1 VCEPED
7 GTAAWVRERLAAR
20 GLVAML
26 LTTEELCI
34 GSAWEHALSRDG
46 ADFEV
51 VIGDGRR
58 LRAQDVAWVL
68 NRLMRIPEGYLDTA
82 QPADVSYVE
91 QEWRALL
98 CSALRCLQSAG
109 VRVVEP
115 PDPYALPGRW
125 RSPLEWELLA
135 ARAGLPVQA
144 RDLTD
149 APRAHRTLAWAL
161 VVGERVLMDGQV
173 PEELSA
179 PCRRLAGLASVS
191 TLQIVFTCEER
202 GNRPMFCGVLPL
214 ADLRLAGEESIDAL
228 VALLSS

>member
-1 VCEPED
+1 
-7 GTAAWVRERLAAR
+7 
-20 GLVAML
+20 ML

-68 NRLMRIPEGYLDTA
+68 NRLMRIPESYLDTA

-98 CSALRCLQSAG
+98 CSALRCLQLAG
-109 VRVVEP
+109 VHVVEP

-135 ARAGLPVQA
+135 ARAGLPV
-144 RDLTD
+144 RERILTD
-149 APRAHRTLAWAL
+149 EPGAHRTPRWAL
-161 VVGERVLMDGQV
+161 IVGERVLSDGQL
-173 PEELSA
+173 PEDLSA
-179 PCRRLAGLASVS
+179 PCQRLAGLAGLA
-191 TLQIVFTCEER
+191 TLQIVFTFEE
-202 GNRPMFCGVLPL
+202 GNLPTFRGVLPL
-214 ADLRLAGEESIDAL
+214 ADLRLAGERSIDAL

>member
-1 VCEPED
+1 MCEPDD
-7 GTAAWVRERLAAR
+7 GTAHWVRERLAAR

-34 GSAWEHALSRDG
+34 GSAWEHALGHGR
-46 ADFEV
+46 ADFQL
-51 VIGDGRR
+51 VIGDGRL

-82 QPADVSYVE
+82 EPADVSYVE

-98 CSALRCLQSAG
+98 CSALRCLQLAG
-109 VRVVEP
+109 VHVVEP

-135 ARAGLPVQA
+135 ARAGLPVRA
-144 RDLTD
+144 LVLTD
-149 APRAHRTLAWAL
+149 EPGARRTPGWAL
-161 VVGERVLMDGQV
+161 IVGERVLTDGQL
-173 PEELSA
+173 PEELTA
-179 PCRRLAGLASVS
+179 PCRRLAGLAGLA
-191 TLQIVFTCEER
+191 TLQIVFTFEE
-202 GNRPMFCGVLPL
+202 GNLPTFCGVLPF
-214 ADLRLAGEESIDAL
+214 ANLRLAGERSIDAL